1 MNSVSTKGKSINF
14 LAVIL
19 ILQFIVFVT
28 VFFDIPV
35 ARQVLG
41 FCCFTFLPGFLIL
54 KLKLNELDRVE
65 TVLFSVGLALRFET
79 ALINVS
85 SNVLMALILEGRT
98 SVI

>member
-1 MNSVSTKGKSINF
+1 MNSVLTKGKPKELLFFILF
-14 LAVIL
+14 LQAI
-19 ILQFIVFVT
+19 IYAT
-28 VFFDIPV
+28 VFFDAPV
-35 ARQVLG
+35 ARQVIGLIY
-41 FCCFTFLPGFLIL
+41 FTFIPGFLIL

-85 SNVLMALILEGRT
+85 SNVLMALILEGRA